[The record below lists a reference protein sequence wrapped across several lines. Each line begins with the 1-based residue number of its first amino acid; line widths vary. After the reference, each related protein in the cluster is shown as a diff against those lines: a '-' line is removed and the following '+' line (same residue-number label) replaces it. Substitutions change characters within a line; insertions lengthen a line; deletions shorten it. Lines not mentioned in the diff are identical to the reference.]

1 MQSSDTINKTVSQR
15 RMHPMLENA
24 LYILG
29 AAGLAVLIQSFVVR
43 PFIVNGNSMDP
54 TIQNQEYIL
63 IDQVT
68 YKLEEPKRGDV
79 IIFRA
84 PPEPKKFYIK
94 RIIGLPG
101 ETVSIDGTKVTIT
114 NKENPN
120 GFTLEEDFITHTQA
134 NNLSVTVPEGEYFV
148 MGDNRAGSF
157 DSRMWGTLPKEEIR
171 GRAWLRLFPFTN
183 ITYLPGKITYE

>member
-1 MQSSDTINKTVSQR
+1 MQSSDTTNKTVSQR

-68 YKLEEPKRGDV
+68 YKLEEPERGDV
-79 IIFRA
+79 VIFRA

-101 ETVSIDGTKVTIT
+101 ETVHIDGTKVTIT

-120 GFTLEEDFITHTQA
+120 GFTLDEDFITHTQA
-134 NNLSVTVPEGEYFV
+134 NNLSTTVPEDEYFV

>member
-1 MQSSDTINKTVSQR
+1 MQSSDTTNKPVSKRQ
-15 RMHPMLENA
+15 MHPMLENA

-29 AAGLAVLIQSFVVR
+29 AAGLAVLIQSFIVR

-54 TIQNQEYIL
+54 TIKHQEYIL

-68 YKLEEPKRGDV
+68 YKLEEPKRGDIV
-79 IIFRA
+79 IFRA

-94 RIIGLPG
+94 RIVGLPG
-101 ETVSIDGTKVTIT
+101 ETVSIDGTKVTIQ

-120 GFTLEEDFITHTQA
+120 GFTLDEDFITHTQA
-134 NNLSVTVPEGEYFV
+134 NNLSVTVPDGEYFV

-171 GRAWLRLFPFTN
+171 GRAWLRLFPFTS
-183 ITYLPGKITYE
+183 ISYLPGKVTYE